1 MNKFAFSTAV
11 TGMIVAAAVGWCS
24 AAQAAPTGDAS
35 AGDTIRSLQG
45 QGYNVQING
54 SVTAPLTQCLVTG
67 VHGLVHDRLRRRRLP
82 TVEQL
87 SQPPGRTSCLP

>member
-1 MNKFAFSTAV
+1 MKKFAFSTAV
-11 TGMIVAAAVGWCS
+11 TGIVVAAAVGWCG

-67 VHGLVHDRLRRRRLP
+67 VHGLP
-82 TVEQL
+82 TSSAVPTGFTTVYVDVDC
-87 SQPPGRTSCLP
+87 PPSNN

>member
-1 MNKFAFSTAV
+1 MKKFAFSTAV
-11 TGMIVAAAVGWCS
+11 TGVIVAAAVGWCG

-54 SVTAPLTQCLVTG
+54 SVTSPLTQCLVTG
-67 VHGLVHDRLRRRRLP
+67 VHGLPNSSTAP
-82 TVEQL
+82 TGFTTVYVDVDC
-87 SQPPGRTSCLP
+87 PPSNN